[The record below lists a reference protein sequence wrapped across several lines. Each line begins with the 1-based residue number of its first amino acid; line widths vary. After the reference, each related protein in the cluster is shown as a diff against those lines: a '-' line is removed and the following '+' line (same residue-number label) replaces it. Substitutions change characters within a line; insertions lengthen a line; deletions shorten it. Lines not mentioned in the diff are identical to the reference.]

1 MAWSDAA
8 RKAAAEARRRK
19 ALLNAKNR
27 LQAKAMAAF
36 APSAKMTP
44 ESAVR
49 AFAPEVRRQMVG
61 SRAYRLIDPGFAA
74 TMHPGQRALS
84 GLPKM
89 NGGRPIV
96 GVRTDAKGRSL
107 VMGEDGVW
115 RSSKDVAR
123 KIVAGWR
130 KKRK

>member
-1 MAWSDAA
+1 MAWSEAA

-49 AFAPEVRRQMVG
+49 AFAPEVRRQMIG
-61 SRAYRLIDPGFAA
+61 SRAYRLIDPGF
-74 TMHPGQRALS
+74 GNR
-84 GLPKM
+84 M
-89 NGGRPIV
+89 NAGRPIV

-107 VMGEDGVW
+107 VMGDDGVW
-115 RSSKDVAR
+115 RSSKDTAR